1 MKSAVLAGTEKF
13 IFRDEVL
20 RVRSNPI
27 IKVTHV
33 GVCGTDLN
41 SWKEGDHHKGLVLG
55 HEYAGIVEDP
65 GDSGLFQRGDRV
77 AGYTQNVFQ
86 EPCGHC
92 DSCLDGDAASCNNR
106 IVQTWKGGDLTH
118 PGAYSEYTTWFPR
131 SIYPLPDNITSE
143 EAALIEPFT
152 VGLHAV
158 SMADIQK
165 GDKILVLGGGIIGLT
180 VAEWVR
186 GYGVAEVVVTEM
198 NEAKVDIIAGLGV
211 ADHVLPAGS
220 PDIEARLQTLTPG
233 GYDVVFDCVG
243 HASAIN
249 IGIAAL
255 KKEFYKKFVGVGLP
269 HDLQAINYRDLV
281 LRQVVFRGSKGHSF
295 QEFER
300 TATAMAKKEINVGKY
315 ISKRIKFS
323 KLQEGFEELKAGR
336 GVDTKAIV
344 LMD

>member
-1 MKSAVLAGTEKF
+1 MKYAIVADREKF
-13 IFRDEVL
+13 IFCEETF
-20 RVRSNPI
+20 RVRYNPLI
-27 IKVTHV
+27 RVTHV
-33 GVCGTDLN
+33 GVCGTDFS
-41 SWKEGDHHKGLVLG
+41 SWKEGDHYKGLVLG
-55 HEYAGIVEDP
+55 HEYAGVIEDP
-65 GDSGLFQRGDRV
+65 GESGLFQCGDRV

-92 DSCLDGDAASCNNR
+92 EFCLRDNFASCNNR

-131 SIYPLPDNITSE
+131 SIFLLPDSLSLE

-158 SMADIQK
+158 SLADVQK
-165 GDKILVLGGGIIGLT
+165 GDKVLVLGGGIIGLT

-186 GYGVAEVVVTEM
+186 RYGVAEVTVTEM
-198 NEAKVDIIAGLGV
+198 NREKIRGIAGYGV
-211 ADHVLPAGS
+211 ADHVVPADL
-220 PDIEARLQTLTPG
+220 PDIEDQLRTVSAG
-233 GYDVVFDCVG
+233 GYDIVFDCVG

-249 IGIAAL
+249 TGIAAL

-269 HDLQAINYRDLV
+269 HDLQAINYRDIV
-281 LRQVVFRGSKGHSF
+281 LRQIIFRGSKGHNF

-300 TATAMAKKEINVGKY
+300 TAEAMANKEINVAKY
-315 ISKRIKFS
+315 ISKRIMFS

-344 LMD
+344 VMD